1 MHGRL
6 LLKGEGV
13 RLPFGIDIVA
23 STIASQVCICQD
35 VFVPIRL
42 SFTTSPSQN
51 IIILIGIPQNHSS
64 LKLNKTILNRSAL
77 KVSKYLELGRQY

>member
-1 MHGRL
+1 MHERL
-6 LLKGEGV
+6 VLKGEGV

-23 STIASQVCICQD
+23 STIASQICICQD
-35 VFVPIRL
+35 IFVAIRL
-42 SFTTSPSQN
+42 SFSTSPSQN

-77 KVSKYLELGRQY
+77 KVSKYLQLGRQY